1 VKIGFQFSLKLALH
15 KANITMYI
23 LQEIRKIIGGFY
35 VSKERI
41 AFLQVSAAMI
51 IVGSAVVS
59 GKLMVERMP
68 VFLAAEM
75 RFLISTLIFLLLLIW
90 KEGLPVFSLRLVR
103 ILFLQSF
110 AGVFLYNIFLLYGLK
125 WTTASEAGIISSILP
140 AIIAALGYIILK
152 EKLSRLKNIAI
163 LISIGGILCLQL
175 TDFHVIREFQILKI
189 LGNVLIICSV
199 IAEAIFII
207 LGKYASS
214 KVSPLAISTSVS
226 FFGTILFL
234 PPAIFQTMTSGY
246 QFHSTTDWVLVGYS
260 AIIVTVA
267 AFLLM
272 YQGASVLPAYQTG
285 ILTSMMPLSTITL
298 ASLLLGETLKFH
310 HFVGLLC
317 VCTSIILA
325 SRVESKQMRA

>member
-1 VKIGFQFSLKLALH
+1 
-15 KANITMYI
+15 M
-23 LQEIRKIIGGFY
+23 
-35 VSKERI
+35 SKERI
-41 AFLQVSAAMI
+41 AFIKVSAAMI

-59 GKLMVERMP
+59 GKLLVESMP

-75 RFLISTLIFLLLLIW
+75 RFFISTLIFLPLLIW
-90 KEGLPVFSLRLVR
+90 KEGIPVFSFRLVR
-103 ILFLQSF
+103 ILFLLSL

-140 AIIAALGYIILK
+140 AFIAVLGYIILK
-152 EKLSRLKNIAI
+152 EKLSRIKIIAVF
-163 LISIGGILCLQL
+163 LSIGGILCLQL
-175 TDFHVIREFQILKI
+175 TDSQANQEFQLLQI
-189 LGNVLIICSV
+189 LGNVLIVCSV

-207 LGKYASS
+207 IGKYASS

-226 FFGTILFL
+226 FFGTILFF
-234 PPAIFQTMTSGY
+234 PPAIYQTMTSGY
-246 QFHSTTDWVLVGYS
+246 QFHSTTDLALVGYS

-285 ILTSMMPLSTITL
+285 ILTSMVPLSTITL
-298 ASLLLGETLKFH
+298 ASFILEESLKFH

-317 VCTSIILA
+317 VCSSIILA
-325 SRVESKQMRA
+325 SRVEKTEARTS